1 MPYNVLCLVC
11 TVIAMGIGAV
21 HNLTTSQLVSSSSP
35 KADTN
40 IGKVV
45 AFVISVLKSIR
56 DNLKSR
62 KSKEAQKTQELPENE
77 PVAENET
84 DKKVDAN

>member
-21 HNLTTSQLVSSSSP
+21 HNLTTSQLVSTSSP

-45 AFVISVLKSIR
+45 AFVISILKSIR
-56 DNLKSR
+56 DKLKSR
-62 KSKEAQKTQELPENE
+62 KSKEPAKPEEVPVEEKE
-77 PVAENET
+77 PEKAGDVN
-84 DKKVDAN
+84 